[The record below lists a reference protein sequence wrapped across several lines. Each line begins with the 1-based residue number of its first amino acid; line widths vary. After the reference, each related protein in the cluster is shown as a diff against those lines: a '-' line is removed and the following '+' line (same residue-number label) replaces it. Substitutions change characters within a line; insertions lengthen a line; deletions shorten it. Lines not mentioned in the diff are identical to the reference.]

1 MGGGRQACRLQVQIE
16 LAEEEDGIGGARGGG
31 DVRDR
36 VEGAVVALAAAEGDV
51 EIEVHARG
59 GVTDAIQLG

>member
-1 MGGGRQACRLQVQIE
+1 VQIE

-31 DVRDR
+31 GVRDR